1 MENTTLEI
9 IKTVATV
16 GTAIIAAVTILKGYA
31 EYKLSAVQKRV
42 ELFEKYHQKLKGN
55 ETFKRIIELLEDDS
69 TDIINVPR
77 TDRYFYLGYFE
88 EIALLVNSGIL
99 KPEIAHY
106 MFAYYAKLCWTND
119 NFWHDINRNSIYWRV
134 FREFVE
140 QMIKLEEKNMT
151 IPTNT
156 RLRFK
161 I

>member
-1 MENTTLEI
+1 MDNTTLEI

-16 GTAIIAAVTILKGYA
+16 GTAVIAAVTILKGYA

-42 ELFEKYHQKLKGN
+42 ELFEKYHQKLKEN
-55 ETFKRIIELLEDDS
+55 ETLKRIIGLLDDKS
-69 TDIINVPR
+69 ADVRNIPR
-77 TDRYFYLGYFE
+77 TDKYFYLGYFE
-88 EIALLVNSGIL
+88 EIALLVNSGVL

-106 MFAYYAKLCWTND
+106 MFAYYAKICWTND

-140 QMIKLEEKNMT
+140 QMIELENKNMT

-156 RLRFK
+156 KLRFK

>member
-1 MENTTLEI
+1 MENITLEI
-9 IKTVATV
+9 IKTVAAV
-16 GTAIIAAVTILKGYA
+16 GTAVVAVVTILKGYT
-31 EYKLSAVQKRV
+31 EYRLSAVQKRV
-42 ELFEKYHQKLKGN
+42 ELFERYHQKLKEN
-55 ETFKRIIELLEDDS
+55 KTLKHIIELLERNNDD
-69 TDIINVPR
+69 IRNIPI

-88 EIALLVNSGIL
+88 EIALLVNSRVL

-106 MFAYYAKLCWTND
+106 MFAYYAKLCWANE

-134 FREFVE
+134 FKEFVE

-156 RLRFK
+156 KLRFK

>member
-1 MENTTLEI
+1 MDNTTLEI

-16 GTAIIAAVTILKGYA
+16 GTAVVAIVTIIKGYA

-42 ELFEKYHQKLKGN
+42 ELFEKYRQKLKEN
-55 ETFKRIIELLEDDS
+55 ETLKRIIGLLEDNR
-69 TDIINVPR
+69 TDIRNLPR

-88 EIALLVNSGIL
+88 EIALLVNSGVL

-106 MFAYYAKLCWTND
+106 MFAYYAKLCWTSD
-119 NFWHDINRNSIYWRV
+119 NFWHDINRNSMYWRV

-140 QMIKLEEKNMT
+140 QMKELEEKKMT

-156 RLRFK
+156 KLRFK